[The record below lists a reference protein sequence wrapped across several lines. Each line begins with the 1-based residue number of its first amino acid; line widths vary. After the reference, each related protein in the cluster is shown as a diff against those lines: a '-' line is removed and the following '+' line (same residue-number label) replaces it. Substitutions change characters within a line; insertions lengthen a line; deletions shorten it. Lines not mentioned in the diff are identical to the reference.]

1 MGPSGPQSAAR
12 RGLCAVFA
20 VTAAGGVAV
29 AALATAS
36 PSATAAT
43 DPCAASE
50 VAKTL
55 GSVATT
61 TGSYLDSHPETN
73 TALTMITQQQA
84 GPQSLVA
91 LKTYFDAN
99 PQAGKDMQ
107 LLQQPLVNLSDQVQ
121 AAADASPADG
131 ADAVHAV
138 AARCVARCRLGDDV
152 AGRFAKFSSL
162 RTDGGRA
169 GCRRA
174 RPAVP
179 CPDPHA
185 GRWAA
190 SRPLGGRRALTR
202 QRSAGRSVDGTVN
215 WIFRVSGDWFSARQ
229 ESRHRFCLAFRCR

>member
-1 MGPSGPQSAAR
+1 MFEPIRTQSAAR

-61 TGSYLDSHPETN
+61 TGSYLDAHPETN

-107 LLQQPLVNLSDQVQ
+107 LLQQPLVNLST
-121 AAADASPADG
+121 
-131 ADAVHAV
+131 
-138 AARCVARCRLGDDV
+138 RCRLPLTLPQLMGLMQSTQSQ
-152 AGRFAKFSSL
+152 AGALPGATSTTTL
-162 RTDGGRA
+162 PGGL
-169 GCRRA
+169 
-174 RPAVP
+174 PN
-179 CPDPHA
+179 
-185 GRWAA
+185 
-190 SRPLGGRRALTR
+190 SRPSAQPVGVPGVVVPAQPSPAPTPTQGGGPLP
-202 QRSAGRSVDGTVN
+202 GPSVAA
-215 WIFRVSGDWFSARQ
+215 AR
-229 ESRHRFCLAFRCR
+229 